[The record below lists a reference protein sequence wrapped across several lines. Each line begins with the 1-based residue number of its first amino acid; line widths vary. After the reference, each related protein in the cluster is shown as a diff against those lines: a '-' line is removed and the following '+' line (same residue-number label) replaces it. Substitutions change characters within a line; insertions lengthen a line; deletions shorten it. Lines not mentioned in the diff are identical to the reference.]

1 VRSISSIVE
10 ADTRGKNTSPEIAAF
25 ITVAEAGTGAVVA
38 LRAVSNKAELGLD
51 AGTEMSSDTSH
62 LNNTAVAEFMGE
74 TPAVA
79 ALEFA
84 AAVVVHRIRT
94 GSWSVPR

>member
-1 VRSISSIVE
+1 MRSISSIVE

-25 ITVAEAGTGAVVA
+25 ITVAEAGTGAVA